1 VSTEA
6 TRDVNVALSEA
17 YADAQGQIARTD
29 TKTANL
35 TTFIGLLLTGVTV
48 AGGAL
53 SLPLTARIVGSLGVA
68 VLMAAGALLL
78 LTARPQLTP
87 RPPGTFPHWATLTAE
102 QLLTEVATDRRPLA
116 VVTLAR
122 LAVAKH
128 RRIQRAV
135 TLTLVAGGLLAVS
148 ALIAAGGAL

>member
-53 SLPLTARIVGSLGVA
+53 SLPLAARIVGSLGVA

-78 LTARPQLTP
+78 LTARPQLAP
-87 RPPGTFPHWATLTAE
+87 RAPGTFPHWATLTAE
-102 QLLTEVATDRRPLA
+102 QLLTEVAVDRRPVA

-135 TLTLVAGGLLAVS
+135 TLTLVAGGLLAVA